1 MESGPIDP
9 KARPRPSSLRP
20 GVVVGGKFVLIRQIG
35 QGAVG
40 AIFEA
45 EDTWIGRRVA
55 LKVLHPHVA
64 RHPDVM
70 WRFRREARA
79 AASIDHPNIVGVLEV
94 GQRRD
99 GTYYIVQELLDGISL
114 RRHLEEHGRLS
125 VTETLDTLVPIMG
138 ALVAAHRKDIIHRD
152 IKPENI
158 LLSRGPAGEISPM
171 LIDFGIARMHGR
183 EGELD
188 TQVGVLL
195 GTPSYMSPEQA
206 EGAPVDAGTDV
217 WAVGAVMYELLSG
230 ERPFRAPSASL
241 VVQKIRGERPP
252 HVAGLVPGIPPAV
265 ADIVHQA
272 LERDPERRFP
282 SMQAFLRE
290 ALDHASTL
298 DPGFAARHARSI
310 PRYMGAGAPGPAR
323 GELDSDSSE
332 VSVDEERKPPI
343 ARMFPSVHPVVRPDL
358 EWHEDQPPAPVRGL
372 DAYAE
377 QALSVN
383 ALDDA
388 IALAEQ
394 ALITSG
400 VTSGTADGV
409 ADGGVIGGGATDDG
423 ATDPGG
429 GDLLGRMRL
438 VQAIA
443 YRWLG
448 HFAEAERCAREALA
462 RLARGSAGW
471 YTAFGHLAMAVGY
484 LGKTDAL
491 AEIGDALAGM
501 ASGSRAKGAHARAI
515 CQVVVFLLRAGLVPL
530 AERLF
535 AAARAMIGEL
545 PYGEPGVRA
554 WLDQASAEFALHA
567 GDPTTFLRL
576 VESAVEGF
584 AEAGDARNAS
594 LQRANIGNA
603 YMQLGAYA
611 RAERVLRQAVAVAQ
625 PMKLSFLAPV
635 KANLGHAL
643 LRLGYVE
650 EALAVETE
658 AVQRCVEQGYRR
670 FEGASRVYLAEILRA
685 RGDLDDA
692 AVEAQRAASAS
703 TGTPA
708 IRAHALAVHADILL
722 DGGREAE
729 ALPLA
734 REAMR
739 VLASLEGVEEG
750 EALIRLVLIRALA
763 ATGDEPAAR
772 GRIVEAQARLRVR
785 AERISDPRYQKSFL
799 QNVPENAATMAL
811 SPEV

>member
-1 MESGPIDP
+1 MVSGPIDS
-9 KARPRPSSLRP
+9 KARPSVAALRP
-20 GVVVGGKFVLIRQIG
+20 GVVVGGKFVLLRQIG

-70 WRFRREARA
+70 SRFRREARA
-79 AASIDHPNIVGVLEV
+79 AASIEHPNIVSVLEV

-114 RRHLEEHGRLS
+114 RRHLEERGQLS
-125 VTETLDTLVPIMG
+125 LEEALDILVPIMG
-138 ALVAAHRKDIIHRD
+138 ALVAAHRKDVIHRD

-158 LLSRGPAGEISPM
+158 LLARGGLGETVPK
-171 LIDFGIARMHGR
+171 LIDFGIARMQGQK
-183 EGELD
+183 GELD
-188 TQVGVLL
+188 TEVGVLL

-206 EGAPVDAGTDV
+206 EGAPVDAGTDI

-230 ERPFRAPSASL
+230 TRPFVASSVALVVEKIRSERPLHITRL
-241 VVQKIRGERPP
+241 VN
-252 HVAGLVPGIPPAV
+252 LPAEV

-272 LERDPERRFP
+272 LEREPDRRFP
-282 SMQAFLRE
+282 SMQAFLR
-290 ALDHASTL
+290 AVLDQAATV

-310 PRYMGAGAPGPAR
+310 PRYVGAGLPGPAR
-323 GELDSDSSE
+323 GDLDSDA
-332 VSVDEERKPPI
+332 SVDEELRPLT
-343 ARMFPSVHPVVRPDL
+343 ARLFPSVRPVVRPDP
-358 EWHEDQPPAPVRGL
+358 EWHEDLPPAPVRGL

-394 ALITSG
+394 AV
-400 VTSGTADGV
+400 VTSAAGA
-409 ADGGVIGGGATDDG
+409 GGRA
-423 ATDPGG
+423 G

-448 HFAEAERCAREALA
+448 HFAEAERCAREATTE
-462 RLARGSAGW
+462 LARGSAGW

-484 LGKTDAL
+484 LGKSDAL
-491 AEIGDALAGM
+491 NRLAVELAEMEPGG
-501 ASGSRAKGAHARAI
+501 RAIGAHVRAL
-515 CQVVVFLLRAGLVPL
+515 CQVVVFLIRASLIPM
-530 AERLF
+530 AEQLF
-535 AAARAMIGEL
+535 GIARNMTGEL
-545 PYGEPGVRA
+545 SYGELGVRA
-554 WLDQASAEFALHA
+554 WVDQASAELALHT

-603 YMQLGAYA
+603 YMQLGAFS
-611 RAERVLRQAVAVAQ
+611 RAERVLRQAITVAQ

-643 LRLGYVE
+643 ARLGHLD

-670 FEGASRVYLAEILRA
+670 FEAASRIYLAEILSL
-685 RGDLDDA
+685 RGDLEA
-692 AVEAQRAASAS
+692 AGDEVRRAESAASGS
-703 TGTPA
+703 PA
-708 IRAHALAVHADILL
+708 IRAHALATHADILL
-722 DGGREAE
+722 AAGDAAGALGRAS
-729 ALPLA
+729 
-734 REAMR
+734 EAMR
-739 VLASLEGVEEG
+739 ILESLEGVEEG
-750 EALIRLVLIRALA
+750 EALIRLAHVRALDA
-763 ATGDEPAAR
+763 VGLEAEAR
-772 GRIVEAQARLRVR
+772 RRSAEAQARLSVR
-785 AERISDPRYQKSFL
+785 SDRISDPRYKKSFL
-799 QNVPENAATMAL
+799 HNVPENAATMAL
-811 SPEV
+811 PTD

>member
-1 MESGPIDP
+1 MVSGPIDS
-9 KARPRPSSLRP
+9 KARPSVAALRP
-20 GVVVGGKFVLIRQIG
+20 GVVVGGKFVLLRQIG

-70 WRFRREARA
+70 SRFRREARA
-79 AASIDHPNIVGVLEV
+79 AASIEHPNIVSVLEV

-114 RRHLEEHGRLS
+114 RRHLEERGQLS
-125 VTETLDTLVPIMG
+125 IEEALDILVPIMG

-158 LLSRGPAGEISPM
+158 FLARGTTGDIAPK
-171 LIDFGIARMHGR
+171 LIDFGIARMQGQK
-183 EGELD
+183 GELD
-188 TQVGVLL
+188 TEVGVLL

-206 EGAPVDAGTDV
+206 EGAPVDAGTDI

-230 ERPFRAPSASL
+230 TRPFVASSAALVVEKIRSERPAR
-241 VVQKIRGERPP
+241 ITGR
-252 HVAGLVPGIPPAV
+252 VALPAEV

-272 LERDPERRFP
+272 LEREPDRRFP
-282 SMQAFLRE
+282 SMQAFLR
-290 ALDHASTL
+290 AVLDYATTV

-310 PRYMGAGAPGPAR
+310 PRYVGAGLPGPAR
-323 GELDSDSSE
+323 GDLDSDAST
-332 VSVDEERKPPI
+332 DEELRPSM
-343 ARMFPSVHPVVRPDL
+343 ARLFPSVRPVVRPDP
-358 EWHEDQPPAPVRGL
+358 EWHEDLPPAPVRGL

-394 ALITSG
+394 AV
-400 VTSGTADGV
+400 VTSIT
-409 ADGGVIGGGATDDG
+409 GAG
-423 ATDPGG
+423 APAG

-448 HFAEAERCAREALA
+448 HFAEAERCAREATA
-462 RLARGSAGW
+462 ELARGSAGW

-484 LGKTDAL
+484 LGKSEAL
-491 AEIGDALAGM
+491 NRLAVELADMEPG
-501 ASGSRAKGAHARAI
+501 GRAIGAHVRAL
-515 CQVVVFLLRAGLVPL
+515 CQVVVFLIRASLIPM

-535 AAARAMIGEL
+535 GIARNMTGDL
-545 PYGEPGVRA
+545 PYGELGVRA
-554 WLDQASAEFALHA
+554 WVDQASAEFALHA

-603 YMQLGAYA
+603 YMQLGSFS
-611 RAERVLRQAVAVAQ
+611 RAERVLRQAITVAQ

-643 LRLGYVE
+643 ARLGHLD

-670 FEGASRVYLAEILRA
+670 FEAASRIYLAEILSM
-685 RGDLDDA
+685 RGDLEA
-692 AVEAQRAASAS
+692 AEAEVRRAESAASGS
-703 TGTPA
+703 PA
-708 IRAHALAVHADILL
+708 IRAHALATHAGILL
-722 DGGREAE
+722 AAGDAAAALGRAS
-729 ALPLA
+729 
-734 REAMR
+734 EAMR
-739 VLASLEGVEEG
+739 ILQSLEGVEEG
-750 EALIRLVLIRALA
+750 EALIRLAHIRALE
-763 ATGDEPAAR
+763 ATGLDAEAR
-772 GRIVEAQARLRVR
+772 RRSAEAQARLRVR
-785 AERISDPRYQKSFL
+785 SERIGDPRYKKSFL

-811 SPEV
+811 PTDSAC